1 MCSQSVSGSSLL
13 SGYNEDDARE
23 TSGRSR
29 REFEEIDSVLYGEEK
44 AKRSSIKKIC
54 EEWSSKPHF
63 RIRGR
68 SQHIEKQS
76 IINLNQSFKQHD
88 TPNLETTTSSA
99 IDLLVTNSKFNG
111 LNSNELNVSS
121 SKCFRNKFILKMT
134 ARPIDFI
141 KSDLIKKSKYIT
153 LVHSIQNLIF

>member
-29 REFEEIDSVLYGEEK
+29 REFEEIDAVLYSEEK

-63 RIRGR
+63 RVRGR
-68 SQHIEKQS
+68 LHHIQRPIPFNLIHS
-76 IINLNQSFKQHD
+76 FNHNDPINLGIPSVSD
-88 TPNLETTTSSA
+88 LLTTTNPH
-99 IDLLVTNSKFNG
+99 D
-111 LNSNELNVSS
+111 LNVRLIPVILSS
-121 SKCFRNKFILKMT
+121 HYTR
-134 ARPIDFI
+134 IDC
-141 KSDLIKKSKYIT
+141 
-153 LVHSIQNLIF
+153 

>member
-29 REFEEIDSVLYGEEK
+29 REFEEIDAVLYNEEK
-44 AKRSSIKKIC
+44 AKRLSIKKIC

-68 SQHIEKQS
+68 LHHIERQPT
-76 IINLNQSFKQHD
+76 INLIQSSKQND
-88 TPNLETTTSSA
+88 ITNFQTTSKL
-99 IDLLVTNSKFNG
+99 DLLAPNFKFNS
-111 LNSNELNVSS
+111 LNSDELNVSS
-121 SKCFRNKFILKMT
+121 FKIINHDFSLLT
-134 ARPIDFI
+134 A
-141 KSDLIKKSKYIT
+141 
-153 LVHSIQNLIF
+153 H

>member
-23 TSGRSR
+23 TNGRSR
-29 REFEEIDSVLYGEEK
+29 REFEEIDAVLYNEEK

-68 SQHIEKQS
+68 LHHIQRPATT
-76 IINLNQSFKQHD
+76 NLIQSFNHNGLS
-88 TPNLETTTSSA
+88 NLEVTSMP
-99 IDLLVTNSKFNG
+99 DLLVANSHN
-111 LNSNELNVSS
+111 LNVGL
-121 SKCFRNKFILKMT
+121 ILD
-134 ARPIDFI
+134 I
-141 KSDLIKKSKYIT
+141 
-153 LVHSIQNLIF
+153 VE

>member
-29 REFEEIDSVLYGEEK
+29 REFEEIDAVLYNEEK
-44 AKRSSIKKIC
+44 AKRSSIRKIC

-68 SQHIEKQS
+68 LHHFERQP
-76 IINLNQSFKQHD
+76 IINLTQSFKQYD
-88 TPNLETTTSSA
+88 NTNLETLSTL
-99 IDLLVTNSKFNG
+99 DLLATNPKFTS
-111 LNSNELNVSS
+111 LNSNELNVSC
-121 SKCFRNKFILKMT
+121 SKYCQKM
-134 ARPIDFI
+134 AV
-141 KSDLIKKSKYIT
+141 IKKNK
-153 LVHSIQNLIF
+153 

>member
-23 TSGRSR
+23 TNGRSR
-29 REFEEIDSVLYGEEK
+29 REFEEIDAVLYNEEK

-68 SQHIEKQS
+68 LHHIQRPATT
-76 IINLNQSFKQHD
+76 NLIQSFNHNGLS
-88 TPNLETTTSSA
+88 NLEVTSVS
-99 IDLLVTNSKFNG
+99 DLLVANSHN
-111 LNSNELNVSS
+111 LNVGL
-121 SKCFRNKFILKMT
+121 ILD
-134 ARPIDFI
+134 I
-141 KSDLIKKSKYIT
+141 
-153 LVHSIQNLIF
+153 VE

>member
-29 REFEEIDSVLYGEEK
+29 REFEEIDAILYGEEK
-44 AKRSSIKKIC
+44 AKRSSIRKIC

-68 SQHIEKQS
+68 LHQNAKQS
-76 IINLNQSFKQHD
+76 IINLTQSFRQHD
-88 TPNLETTTSSA
+88 ITNFETTSTLDFST
-99 IDLLVTNSKFNG
+99 TNSKFTSFNA
-111 LNSNELNVSS
+111 NELNVS
-121 SKCFRNKFILKMT
+121 R
-134 ARPIDFI
+134 
-141 KSDLIKKSKYIT
+141 SKYYCSL
-153 LVHSIQNLIF
+153 LVACH

>member
-29 REFEEIDSVLYGEEK
+29 REFEEIDAVLYDEEK
-44 AKRSSIKKIC
+44 VKRSCIKKIC

-68 SQHIEKQS
+68 LCPIERQTT
-76 IINLNQSFKQHD
+76 INLIQSNKQHD
-88 TPNLETTTSSA
+88 TPSLEMAAPSTLDILATNTKLSS
-99 IDLLVTNSKFNG
+99 
-111 LNSNELNVSS
+111 LNSNELNVS
-121 SKCFRNKFILKMT
+121 FRKLSFEIYFL
-134 ARPIDFI
+134 
-141 KSDLIKKSKYIT
+141 
-153 LVHSIQNLIF
+153 

>member
-29 REFEEIDSVLYGEEK
+29 REFEEIDAVLYDEEK

-68 SQHIEKQS
+68 LSHIEKQP
-76 IINLNQSFKQHD
+76 IINLNQSYKQHD
-88 TPNLETTTSSA
+88 IPSLDTTSSVL
-99 IDLLVTNSKFNG
+99 DLLVTNPK
-111 LNSNELNVSS
+111 NSNELNVSS
-121 SKCFRNKFILKMT
+121 
-134 ARPIDFI
+134 
-141 KSDLIKKSKYIT
+141 
-153 LVHSIQNLIF
+153 